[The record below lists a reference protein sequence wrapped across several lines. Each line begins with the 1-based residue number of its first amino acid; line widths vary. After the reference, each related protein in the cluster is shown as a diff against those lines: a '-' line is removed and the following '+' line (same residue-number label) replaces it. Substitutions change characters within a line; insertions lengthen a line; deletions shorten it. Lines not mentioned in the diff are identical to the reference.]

1 MKMKRISST
10 LTKLICIIAAA
21 TIFPAMAGAQA
32 QINTKKVKI
41 GDFTQKTTKVVLN
54 GNPFMDGALK
64 EEVSA
69 RWRVSP
75 FEFCTLEE
83 FDKIKTSEDYYF
95 LTMVKGQFRK
105 EEEPGIQFIILVKEG

>member
-1 MKMKRISST
+1 
-10 LTKLICIIAAA
+10 
-21 TIFPAMAGAQA
+21 MAGAQA

-95 LTMVKGQFRK
+95 LPMVKGPFRK
-105 EEEPGIQFIILVKEG
+105 EAEPGIQFITLVKV